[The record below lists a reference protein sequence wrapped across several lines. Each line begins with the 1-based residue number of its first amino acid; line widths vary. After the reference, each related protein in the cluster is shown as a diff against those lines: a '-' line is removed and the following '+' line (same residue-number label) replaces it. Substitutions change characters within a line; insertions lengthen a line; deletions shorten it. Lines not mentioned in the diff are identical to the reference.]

1 MSKLLETIKIIKGSV
16 PFLTFHQQRLNES
29 RRQLFQ
35 VDDEIDLGA
44 AIQVPSTDQ
53 VYRCRVIYERTIE
66 KVEYHHYEAKKFH
79 CFKVIEANAI
89 VYDFKYLDRTS
100 INQLIASKGLAD
112 DILIIKNGLVT
123 DTSIA
128 NVAFWEQ
135 KKWLTPAMPLLKGT
149 TRERLLTAKYIETAD
164 IKLTDLKTFSKM
176 ALMNALMDFTVVENF
191 KLEV

>member
-1 MSKLLETIKIIKGSV
+1 MSKLLETIKIIKGTA

-35 VDDEIDLGA
+35 VDDEIDLDA
-44 AIQVPSTDQ
+44 AIQAPSTDE
-53 VYRCRVIYERTIE
+53 VYRCRVIYERAIE

-79 CFKVIEANAI
+79 CFKIIEANAM

-100 INQLIASKGLAD
+100 INQLVAHKGSAD

-128 NVAFWEQ
+128 NVAFWDQ
-135 KKWLTPAMPLLKGT
+135 TKWLTPATPLLNGT
-149 TRERLLTAKYIETAD
+149 TRQRLLIAKYIEIAD

-191 KLEV
+191 NLEV